1 VGLIDWNEP
10 GKYGGKV
17 NKVEVGGGIV
27 DLTWSEVERDVLGVV
42 TSAGVHTGQ
51 MRRLIVG

>member
-10 GKYGGKV
+10 GKYGGKI
-17 NKVEVGGGIV
+17 NRAEVGGGIA
-27 DLTWSEVERDVLGVV
+27 DLTWSEVERNVLGVV
-42 TSAGVHTGQ
+42 TSSGVHTGQ